1 MKTSAVATLL
11 GLILAVL
18 VGAPLIGRLM
28 VDRPGEAAE
37 RLVIVTPHNEQIR
50 YEMARAFNLWRE
62 SQGLEPVQFDWRVG
76 GGTSDLRKTTLSQ
89 FHRQAKRGKVHEG
102 VGVDLFFGG
111 GTFEHGQLAS
121 AGFELAVAWAASGD
135 NAPALT
141 LGQGDDPAIVLPAR
155 STLVLE
161 APSTAMP
168 PEGVSVRVSLARP
181 PLSGASDAE
190 WGAAADVVIA
200 GPDLA
205 AELPGDILDC
215 ELQIAPAADGDPAAI
230 VLSITNKDVYRIRLS
245 NLRFT
250 GWTGFAPAGEPAAEL
265 EMAVSTPAMAKDD
278 ALLLSSF
285 PEAELGGFALYDAD
299 EVNWIG
305 VAMSSFGIVYSLD
318 AYERL
323 GKELGYED
331 GLPHP
336 TRWSD
341 LARPELRHWV
351 ALANP
356 SHSSSIRQAYN
367 ILLQRTGWTEGWG
380 TLRRA
385 FANARY
391 FTTSSTK
398 VPLDVSKRDA
408 AAGMCIDF
416 YGRFQASDSPG
427 RVAYVDPWRPTPDG
441 GRVSLT
447 FTEAD
452 PISML
457 RGAPNREVAKQ
468 FVRWLLTPE
477 GQLLWQLKVGAE
489 GGPEKYELRRQPI
502 RKDLYGPG
510 QSAWADAEL
519 DAFDTA
525 VPFSPGTP
533 RYFGVVSAVASAMA
547 IDVHNEVSSAW
558 DAILDMRRRA
568 ADDPALASRLAE
580 MEQLFDAM
588 PEDLTLTWPSQ
599 EIADNWQAIQDD
611 PGHPQHEQVVATLQA
626 FGKHLS
632 ALDDGPGGWE
642 PKRREWRDTFFR
654 PNYARIVELGAAE

>member
-50 YEMARAFNLWRE
+50 EEMARAFNRWRE

-76 GGTSDLRKTTLSQ
+76 GGTSDLRKTALSQ

-102 VGVDLFFGG
+102 IGVDLFFGG
-111 GTFEHGQLAS
+111 GTYEHDRQLAS
-121 AGFELAVAWAASGD
+121 ASFELPVAWADADPGV
-135 NAPALT
+135 T
-141 LGQGDDPAIVLPAR
+141 LGQGNDPALVLPTR
-155 STLVLE
+155 STLVIE
-161 APSTAMP
+161 APTTVEA
-168 PEGVSVRVSLARP
+168 PEALSVWVSIARP
-181 PLSGASDAE
+181 PLPGETEAE
-190 WGAAADVVIA
+190 WGAASVVAIA
-200 GPDLA
+200 GPDMATDVPSRILTCDVKVVP
-205 AELPGDILDC
+205 AEDG
-215 ELQIAPAADGDPAAI
+215 EPATV
-230 VLSITNKDVYRIRLS
+230 VLSIKNQDVQRVRLS
-245 NLRFT
+245 DLRFS
-250 GWTGFAPAGEPAAEL
+250 GWEGFAPNGEPSAEL
-265 EMAVSTPAMAKDD
+265 KMAVSAPAMAKDD
-278 ALLLSSF
+278 PLILASF
-285 PEAELGGFALYDAD
+285 PEAELGGSALYDAD
-299 EVNWIG
+299 ELNWIG

-323 GKELGYED
+323 GRELGYED

-356 SHSSSIRQAYN
+356 SHSGSVRQAYN
-367 ILLQRTGWTEGWG
+367 IVLQRTGWTEGWR

-385 FANARY
+385 YANARY

-441 GRVSLT
+441 GRASLT

-510 QSAWADAEL
+510 QSAWADSEL
-519 DAFDTA
+519 DAFETA
-525 VPFSPGTP
+525 IPFSPGTP
-533 RYFGVVSAVASAMA
+533 RYFGVVAAVSSAMA
-547 IDVHNEVSSAW
+547 IDVHGELSSAW

-568 ADDPALASRLAE
+568 ADDPSLASRLAE

-626 FGKHLS
+626 FGKHLGS
-632 ALDDGPGGWE
+632 LDDGPGGWE

-654 PNYARIVELGAAE
+654 PSYARIVELGAAE